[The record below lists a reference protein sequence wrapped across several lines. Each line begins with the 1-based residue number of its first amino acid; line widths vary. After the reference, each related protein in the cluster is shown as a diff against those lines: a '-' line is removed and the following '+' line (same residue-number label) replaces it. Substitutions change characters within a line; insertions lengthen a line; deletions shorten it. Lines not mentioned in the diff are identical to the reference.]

1 MLSPDSIRNLPCTF
15 VAGIVDSN
23 GLPKPTLPE
32 VAFAGRSNVGKSSL
46 INALL
51 GRKDMARASKTPGRT
66 RQLNFFNIGD
76 QIMIVDLPG
85 YGYAEASKKD
95 IKGWTGLTK
104 DYLCGRPNLRRVF
117 LLLDSRHKAKDSD
130 VEFMKMLDTSAVS
143 FQTVLTKADKVKKSE
158 LEARIEETM
167 ALIKKH
173 PAAMPEPVF
182 TSAHEN
188 TGIQSLREILVGF
201 ISD

>member
-1 MLSPDSIRNLPCTF
+1 MLNADSIKNLPCTF
-15 VAGIVDSN
+15 IAGVVDVE
-23 GLPKPTLPE
+23 GLPKPHLPE

-46 INALL
+46 INAVL

-76 QIMIVDLPG
+76 KVMIVDLPG
-85 YGYAEASKKD
+85 YGYAEASKTD

-117 LLLDSRHKAKDSD
+117 LLLDARHKAKESD
-130 VEFMKMLDTSAVS
+130 IEFMKMLDTSAVS
-143 FQTVLTKADKVKKSE
+143 FQTVLTKADKVKKGE
-158 LEARIEETM
+158 LEERVAETM

-173 PAAMPEPVF
+173 PAAMPEPVL

-188 TGIQSLREILVGF
+188 TGVQSLRAILIGF
-201 ISD
+201 VK

>member
-1 MLSPDSIRNLPCTF
+1 MTLTGDAIRNLPCTF
-15 VAGIVDSN
+15 IAGITEE
-23 GLPKPTLPE
+23 GALPPAILPE

-66 RQLNFFNIGD
+66 RQLNFFTIGD
-76 QIMIVDLPG
+76 RLMMVDLPG

-95 IKGWTGLTK
+95 IKGWTGLTR

-117 LLLDSRHKAKDSD
+117 LLLDSRHPIKDSD
-130 VEFMKMLDTSAVS
+130 KEFMTMLDTSAVS

-158 LEARIEETM
+158 LETRISETG

-173 PAAMPEPVF
+173 PAAMPEVIV
-182 TSAHEN
+182 SSSHEN
-188 TGIQSLREILVGF
+188 TGIQSLRERLVEF
-201 ISD
+201 M

>member
-1 MLSPDSIRNLPCTF
+1 MLPPDAIRNLPCTF
-15 VAGIVDSN
+15 VAGVVDAN
-23 GLPKPTLPE
+23 GLPKPILPE

-76 QIMIVDLPG
+76 KLMMVDLPG
-85 YGYAEASKKD
+85 YGYAEASKTD

-130 VEFMKMLDTSAVS
+130 IEFMKMLNVSAVA

-188 TGIQSLREILVGF
+188 TGIQTLREILVSF
-201 ISD
+201 ISN